1 MDKNTEPLEEH
12 VTLFSV
18 GNNLSIRDLGLERMK
33 VISTHVV
40 WTIFFPFYCFRAD
53 VNNFFYRKKK

>member
-33 VISTHVV
+33 VISTHAV
-40 WTIFFPFYCFRAD
+40 WTIFFSVLLF
-53 VNNFFYRKKK
+53 